1 MTESTKETQTQDHD
15 TANADTSVNVIEV
28 ANPSKE
34 EMVGITEHINTNF
47 DFDVTTKPVTFNFK
61 KSKDKDS
68 GIITERKPVAL
79 AIPYPSVQGIVAIL
93 EAGGKGLELLVD
105 AIEGVVN
112 SAARDLLYED
122 LTITASTLPVDKLS
136 WEHIANIPKV
146 QRRGGGIPKEVWEAF
161 GADYVEVMP
170 EATGKTEEQCGNAAK
185 LLVNKLSTVKTNK
198 EVINFLV
205 GVLATYAE
213 QSPNIADFSECVD
226 FLLSKAEGLL
236 NVSEADLLS
245 AL

>member
-1 MTESTKETQTQDHD
+1 MTETTTETSSQDHD
-15 TANADTSVNVIEV
+15 TTNTETKVVLVEV
-28 ANPSKE
+28 VNPSKE
-34 EMVGITEHINTNF
+34 DMAGITEHINANF
-47 DFDVTTKPVTFNFK
+47 DFDVNSKAVTFNFK

-68 GIITERKPVAL
+68 GIITERKPVQL
-79 AIPYPSVQGIVAIL
+79 AVPYPSVQGILTIL
-93 EAGGKGLELLVD
+93 EAGGKGLELLID
-105 AIEGVVN
+105 AMETVVN
-112 SAARDLLYED
+112 SATRDLLYED

-170 EATGKTEEQCGNAAK
+170 EATGKTEEQCANAAK

-213 QSPNIADFSECVD
+213 HSPNIAEFSECVE

-236 NVSEADLLS
+236 NVSEEELLA